1 MKPSVAQSVRRAA
14 LLLPALGL
22 LLAPLGAQARERED
36 RTLTGRDAPT
46 QTPDMGLGGR
56 AGAIEE
62 FNFGPTGTDV
72 ILQREDGRNEGGVG
86 RVLSGRVIEL
96 KGKTLYVDR
105 GGVVV
110 PLDTSALRITKQP
123 KVGQEIIASYEV
135 RETDNVAL
143 SLAGEVDPAQ
153 P

>member
-1 MKPSVAQSVRRAA
+1 MKPSVAHSVRRAA

-22 LLAPLGAQARERED
+22 LLVPLASQARD
-36 RTLTGRDAPT
+36 RQDPTLGGPNAPT
-46 QTPDMGLGGR
+46 QNPERGVGGR
-56 AGAIEE
+56 AGAIDE
-62 FNFGPTGTDV
+62 FNFGPMGSDA
-72 ILQREDGRNEGGVG
+72 LLRREDGRNEGG
-86 RVLSGRVIEL
+86 RVLSGRVLEL

-110 PLDTSALRITKQP
+110 PLDTSALRIIKQP

-135 RETDNVAL
+135 RETDNIAL
-143 SLAGEVDPAQ
+143 SLAGEVDPAE

>member
-1 MKPSVAQSVRRAA
+1 MKRSVAQSVRRAA

-22 LLAPLGAQARERED
+22 LVAPVGAQARERED
-36 RTLTGRDAPT
+36 PSGTGQEAF
-46 QTPDMGLGGR
+46 QTPERGVGGR
-56 AGAIEE
+56 AGIIEE

-72 ILQREDGRNEGGVG
+72 ILQREDGRNEGGMG

-105 GGVVV
+105 AGVVV

-123 KVGQEIIASYEV
+123 RVGQEIIASYEV
-135 RETDNVAL
+135 RETNNVAL
-143 SLAGEVDPAQ
+143 SLAGEVDPAEK
-153 P
+153 

>member
-1 MKPSVAQSVRRAA
+1 MKPSVAQAVRRAA

-22 LLAPLGAQARERED
+22 LLAPLGAQARD
-36 RTLTGRDAPT
+36 RQDPTVGGPDAQT
-46 QTPDMGLGGR
+46 QHPDRGVGGR
-56 AGAIEE
+56 AGAIDE
-62 FNFGPTGTDV
+62 FNLGRLGTDV
-72 ILQREDGRNEGGVG
+72 IPRRDEAG

-123 KVGQEIIASYEV
+123 RVGQEIIASYQV
-135 RETDNVAL
+135 RETDNIAL
-143 SLAGEVDPAQ
+143 SLAGEVEPAEK
-153 P
+153 